1 MPDDFNLL
9 MRQQLAGMAA
19 SMQDAS
25 HELHLLAK
33 SVSAMTVHVDNL
45 RLQVEENERHL
56 ALLDVRIN
64 AAEEKLR
71 RLEPI
76 NRIAEQVISMLVKAM
91 AYGIVFLLILYFTRI
106 DLASL
111 FLKP

>member
-9 MRQQLAGMAA
+9 TRQQLAGMAA

-76 NRIAEQVISMLVKAM
+76 NRIAEQVMSMLIRAM
-91 AYGIVFLLILYFTRI
+91 AYSIVFLLILYFTRI
-106 DLASL
+106 DLAS
-111 FLKP
+111 FFPKP